1 MDRREML
8 TTIGGMAAIAAT
20 SGIAFA
26 ADKAGG
32 HQHMDM
38 APANAALAASAFDCV
53 QAAEAGIRHCLEEL
67 GKGDK
72 SLAECAAKMNEL
84 KIACTALGSF
94 SSFSSAHAKEMA
106 RLTIKVCE
114 DSEKE
119 CRKFEKHKACMDC
132 AESCKKC
139 IEECRKIGA

>member
-8 TTIGGMAAIAAT
+8 STLGGIAAIAAT

-26 ADKAGG
+26 AEQG
-32 HQHMDM
+32 HEHHHAA
-38 APANAALAASAFDCV
+38 APGNAALAATAFECV
-53 QAAEAGIRHCLEEL
+53 RVAEAGIRHCLDEL

-84 KIACTALGSF
+84 KIACTALGLL
-94 SSFSSAHAKEMA
+94 SSSASAHAKAMA
-106 RLTIKVCE
+106 QLTIKVCE

-119 CRKFEKHKACMDC
+119 CRKFPQHKECMEC

-139 IEECRKIGA
+139 IEECRKFAA

>member
-1 MDRREML
+1 MNRREML
-8 TTIGGMAAIAAT
+8 TTVGGIAAIAAT

-26 ADKAGG
+26 AEKG
-32 HQHMDM
+32 HEHHAA
-38 APANAALAASAFDCV
+38 APANAALATAAFECV
-53 QAAEAGIRHCLEEL
+53 RVAEAGIRHCLVEL

-84 KIACTALGSF
+84 KTACTALGLL
-94 SSFSSAHAKEMA
+94 SSFESAHAKAMA
-106 RLTIKVCE
+106 QLTIKVCE

-119 CRKFEKHKACMDC
+119 CRKFDKHKECVDC

-139 IEECRKIGA
+139 IEECRKFAA

>member
-8 TTIGGMAAIAAT
+8 TTLGGIAAIAAT

-26 ADKAGG
+26 AEQG
-32 HQHMDM
+32 HEHHHMA
-38 APANAALAASAFDCV
+38 APGNAALAASSFDCV

-72 SLAECAAKMNEL
+72 SLAECAGKMNEL
-84 KIACTALGSF
+84 KTACTALGMFASYG
-94 SSFSSAHAKEMA
+94 SVHAKDMA

-119 CRKFEKHKACMDC
+119 CRKFEKHKECMAC
-132 AESCKKC
+132 AECCKKC
-139 IEECRKIGA
+139 IEECRKFAA

>member
-8 TTIGGMAAIAAT
+8 TTLGGIAAIAAT

-26 ADKAGG
+26 AEKG
-32 HQHMDM
+32 HEHHAA
-38 APANAALAASAFDCV
+38 APGTAALAASAFDCV
-53 QAAEAGIRHCLEEL
+53 QAAETGIRHCLEEL

-84 KIACTALGSF
+84 KIACTALGLF
-94 SSFSSAHAKEMA
+94 SSSGSAHAKAMA
-106 RLTIKVCE
+106 QLTIKVCE

-119 CRKFEKHKACMDC
+119 CRKFPQHKECIDC

-139 IEECRKIGA
+139 IEECRKFAA